1 MKESKKDLVKK
12 LREAFYKVKHART
25 VEDYYYWQDR
35 VEYTAHALK
44 RIEFARA
51 H

>member
-12 LREAFYKVKHART
+12 LREAFYKVKHVRT

-35 VEYTAHALK
+35 VEYFAHALK
-44 RIEFARA
+44 KIEFARA

>member
-25 VEDYYYWQDR
+25 VEDFYFWQDK
-35 VEYTAHALK
+35 VETTAITLK
-44 RIEFARA
+44 KLEFQWAK
-51 H
+51 